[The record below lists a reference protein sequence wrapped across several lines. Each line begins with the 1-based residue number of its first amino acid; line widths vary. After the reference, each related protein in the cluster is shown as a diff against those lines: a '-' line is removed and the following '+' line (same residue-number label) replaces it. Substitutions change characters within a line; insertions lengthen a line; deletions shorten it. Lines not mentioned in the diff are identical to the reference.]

1 MFDHIFSNGVKLVGI
16 VGAGLAG
23 VTISESAHSDQ
34 SLLVTGI
41 ERMGSFALIAVFVL
55 AILWGL
61 GKLVP
66 QILAGLEKTKD
77 QFLSELKEERASRE
91 KSVEAFREMLGAH
104 KNDLGEK
111 LDEGNRI
118 TRELVA
124 ELKCRPC
131 QKISNVSR
139 E

>member
-1 MFDHIFSNGVKLVGI
+1 MFDHIFSSGLKLVGI
-16 VGAGLAG
+16 IGAGLAG
-23 VTISESAHSDQ
+23 VTLSESAHNDQ

-41 ERMGSFALIAVFVL
+41 ERMGSFFLIAVFVL

-66 QILAGLEKTKD
+66 QILSGLEKTKD

-91 KSVEAFREMLGAH
+91 KSVDAFREMLGSH

-111 LDEGNRI
+111 LDEGNKL

-124 ELKCRPC
+124 ELKGRPC
-131 QKISNVSR
+131 QKVNATR
-139 E
+139 P

>member
-1 MFDHIFSNGVKLVGI
+1 MFDHIFSSGLKLVGI
-16 VGAGLAG
+16 IGAGLAG
-23 VTISESAHSDQ
+23 VTLSESAHSDQ

-41 ERMGSFALIAVFVL
+41 ERMGSFALIAIFVL

-77 QFLSELKEERASRE
+77 QFLCELKEERTSRE
-91 KSVEAFREMLGAH
+91 KSIDAFREMLGAH

-111 LDEGNRI
+111 LDEGNRL
-118 TRELVA
+118 TRALVD
-124 ELKCRPC
+124 ELKSRPC
-131 QKISNVSR
+131 QKTNVSR
-139 E
+139 PQ

>member
-1 MFDHIFSNGVKLVGI
+1 MFDHIFSSGLKLVGI
-16 VGAGLAG
+16 IGAGLAG
-23 VTISESAHSDQ
+23 VTLSESAHSDQ

-66 QILAGLEKTKD
+66 QILSGLEKTKD
-77 QFLSELKEERASRE
+77 QFLCELKEERTSRE
-91 KSVEAFREMLGAH
+91 KSVDAFREMLGSH

-111 LDEGNRI
+111 LDEGNRL
-118 TRELVA
+118 TRALVE
-124 ELKCRPC
+124 ELKSRPC
-131 QKISNVSR
+131 QKANVSR
-139 E
+139 PQ

>member
-1 MFDHIFSNGVKLVGI
+1 MFDHIFSNGLKLVGLI
-16 VGAGLAG
+16 GAGLAG
-23 VTISESAHSDQ
+23 VTLSEAEHTDQ

-41 ERMGSFALIAVFVL
+41 ERRGSFFLIAVFVL

-77 QFLSELKEERASRE
+77 QFLCELKDERASRE
-91 KSVEAFREMLGAH
+91 KSVEAFREMLGSH
-104 KNDLGEK
+104 KADLGEK
-111 LDEGNRI
+111 LDEGNRL

-124 ELKCRPC
+124 ELKSRPC
-131 QKISNVSR
+131 QKISLSK
-139 E
+139 